1 MVHTIED
8 LIRRINVMHDKAI
21 ELHRVRNQYSDMSG
35 KTYDKNACK
44 HLVHDIQDLALG
56 IAMDREGDEV
66 KTEMEYNKITKV

>member
-35 KTYDKNACK
+35 KTYDKEACK
-44 HLVHDIQDLALG
+44 HLVCDIQDLALG